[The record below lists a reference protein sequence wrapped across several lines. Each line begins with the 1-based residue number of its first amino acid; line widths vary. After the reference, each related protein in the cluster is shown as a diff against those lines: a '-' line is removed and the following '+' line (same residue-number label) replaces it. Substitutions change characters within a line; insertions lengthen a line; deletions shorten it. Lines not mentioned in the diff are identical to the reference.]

1 MKNLWALH
9 QQHPD
14 TDPLN
19 EQKAV
24 SLWLTQLCM
33 PWSKNTSD
41 WSAKKEEY
49 GGRIMEIHQRF
60 GTYQPCVPCD
70 AHRFGW
76 FGGWVMQV
84 STHGTVAPLAVR
96 SFCQSSPNFLSLPW
110 TAVYW
115 WFIAS
120 GARLLV
126 GSLSTHQKNLK
137 VTSTGWN
144 SGRIYSSFYGRKYC
158 DCCPVSQNFICAV
171 PICKA
176 VTAFLNSGSVWKKSP
191 EHLHDQGIS
200 ARALLVSLEVRPSKL
215 HSDSQLTKNRVWHYG
230 MVWHQVEY
238 TDTMF
243 WWEFLL

>member
-1 MKNLWALH
+1 MLRR
-9 QQHPD
+9 
-14 TDPLN
+14 
-19 EQKAV
+19 
-24 SLWLTQLCM
+24 
-33 PWSKNTSD
+33 KNT
-41 WSAKKEEY
+41 EE
-49 GGRIMEIHQRF
+49 ESWKF
-60 GTYQPCVPCD
+60 TKDSVPTSHVYRVMHCSQIWVIWRVGD
-70 AHRFGW
+70 AT
-76 FGGWVMQV
+76 V

-215 HSDSQLTKNRVWHYG
+215 HSDSQLTKNRVWHG

-238 TDTMF
+238 TDTIVLMGIS
-243 WWEFLL
+243 L